1 MIAFM
6 VPKKS
11 SKKRMTKE
19 ARRAQIAGVAAMIF
33 ARKGFEGTTTREI
46 ARKAGISEAVIFRH
60 FPKKEVLYSAIIDK
74 RCNDT
79 EGRSRLM
86 KALEGKSGREV
97 FREVARFLITENRKD
112 PSFMRLLT
120 FSALEGHKLSDI
132 FIKTKGL
139 ELVEFLEGHIK
150 TLINEELLREV
161 DPAVAARA
169 FIGMVA
175 HYSMSQ
181 EIYGLKKYFKKSN
194 DYVIDIFVDIF
205 FEGLERKKD
214 D

>member
-1 MIAFM
+1 MAPRKTIR
-6 VPKKS
+6 
-11 SKKRMTKE
+11 KRMAKE
-19 ARRAQIAGVAAMIF
+19 ERRAQIVEVAAMLF
-33 ARKGFEGTTTREI
+33 AQKGFKGTTTREI
-46 ARKAGISEAVIFRH
+46 AKKAGISEAVIFRH
-60 FPKKEVLYSAIIDK
+60 FPKKEALYSAIIDNK
-74 RCNDT
+74 CNDT
-79 EGRSRLM
+79 QGRSRLM

-97 FREVARFLITENRKD
+97 FREVARFLITENQKD
-112 PSFMRLLT
+112 PAFIRLLI

-132 FIKTKGL
+132 FIKTKGM

-150 TLINEELLREV
+150 HLMAEGLLREI

-181 EIYGLKKYFKKSN
+181 EIYGLKKYFKRPN

>member
-1 MIAFM
+1 
-6 VPKKS
+6 
-11 SKKRMTKE
+11 MTKE

>member
-1 MIAFM
+1 MLF
-6 VPKKS
+6 
-11 SKKRMTKE
+11 
-19 ARRAQIAGVAAMIF
+19 AQ
-33 ARKGFEGTTTREI
+33 KGFKGTTTREI
-46 ARKAGISEAVIFRH
+46 AKKAGISEAVIFRH
-60 FPKKEVLYSAIIDK
+60 FPKKEALYSAIIDS

-79 EGRSRLM
+79 QGRSRLM

-97 FREVARFLITENRKD
+97 FHEVARFLITENQKD
-112 PSFMRLLT
+112 PPFIRLLI

-132 FIKTKGL
+132 FIKTKGM
-139 ELVEFLEGHIK
+139 ELVEFLEGHISH
-150 TLINEELLREV
+150 LIDKGLLRKV
-161 DPAVAARA
+161 DPTVAARA

-181 EIYGLKKYFKKSN
+181 EIYGLKKYFKRPN